1 MKHALLF
8 VLALNVSA
16 FIRDTNSGAANTRG
30 VKEFTE
36 KKYNAAATSFAKAH
50 ELKPSSHT
58 AYNLGTA
65 QIAAGKRAQ
74 GSATLDTA
82 VKDPKLRADALFN
95 RGNSALLSNAFEHA
109 IRDYTETLKLRP
121 SDMAAK
127 RNLEIALEKL
137 RQQQKRNSGAG
148 GQQNSQGSKQNQQ
161 QQQPSAGAKQEQ
173 QQPQGQADADA
184 LLRSVQQQ
192 EQEERRRMKAAGRPR
207 ERVGW

>member
-1 MKHALLF
+1 
-8 VLALNVSA
+8 
-16 FIRDTNSGAANTRG
+16 
-30 VKEFTE
+30 
-36 KKYNAAATSFAKAH
+36 
-50 ELKPSSHT
+50 
-58 AYNLGTA
+58 
-65 QIAAGKRAQ
+65 
-74 GSATLDTA
+74 TA

-121 SDMAAK
+121 NDMAAK

-148 GQQNSQGSKQNQQ
+148 GKQNPQGSKQNQQ
-161 QQQPSAGAKQEQ
+161 QQQPSAGAQQE
-173 QQPQGQADADA
+173 QQPQGQADAES

>member
-8 VLALNVSA
+8 VLALNVA
-16 FIRDTNSGAANTRG
+16 TLMRDTNSGAANTRG

-36 KKYNAAATSFAKAH
+36 KKYDAAASSFAKAH
-50 ELKPSSHT
+50 ELKPSSQT

-74 GSATLDTA
+74 GSATLETA

-121 SDMAAK
+121 NDMAAK

-148 GQQNSQGSKQNQQ
+148 GKQNPQGSKQNQQ
-161 QQQPSAGAKQEQ
+161 QQQPSAGAQQE
-173 QQPQGQADADA
+173 QQPQGQADAES